1 MIKNNITIL
10 AVCFALCLAQGCGS
24 QNRHNDGAG
33 NSNVVRSIAT
43 TDNSGASTLS
53 PTSNTQT
60 PDSNPKTIQLRLAV
74 VETNADLID
83 SPLPNSKVVVKAGNA
98 SLNKQTDN
106 EGVVVFDSVACGGDV
121 VILMHDEENNVDTIL
136 NRKLGCQE
144 TQVDL
149 GAMVRPFGGK
159 FILEQ
164 RKPQFIKYDPI
175 KNEWRSGGQVVPNE
189 KIKSILGK
197 YM

>member
-1 MIKNNITIL
+1 MIKNNTAL
-10 AVCFALCLAQGCGS
+10 HAVCLALCLAQGCG
-24 QNRHNDGAG
+24 HK
-33 NSNVVRSIAT
+33 NSNNSGAANSSVVRNGNAA
-43 TDNSGASTLS
+43 DNSGASLLS
-53 PTSNTQT
+53 TTSSTQT
-60 PDSNPKTIQLRLAV
+60 PDSNPKTIQVRLAV

-83 SPLPNSKVVVKAGNA
+83 SPLPNSKVIVRAGNA
-98 SLNKQTDN
+98 SLNKQSDN
-106 EGVVVFDSVACGGDV
+106 EGVVVFDSVPCGGDV
-121 VILMHDEENNVDTIL
+121 VITMHDEENNVDTIL

-149 GAMVRPFGGK
+149 GVMVRPFGSK

-164 RKPQFIKYDPI
+164 RKPQFIEYDPI